1 MSTVYDISK
10 DENGISKSRGVSVT
24 NLKSKM
30 EEEAEQSIEFTIE
43 KMSTNENGVQSTM
56 VKDTDTFDDATA
68 WE

>member
-10 DENGISKSRGVSVT
+10 DEIGISKSRGVSVT

-30 EEEAEQSIEFTIE
+30 EEEAEQSIEFTVE
-43 KMSTNENGVQSTM
+43 KTSTNENGGQSTM